1 MWQVYSCMA
10 VAVIIVSVLW
20 VNGITNMHK
29 NHPNY
34 KGEDFSGFDFDDE
47 EEVDN
52 DLQKN
57 NDED

>member
-1 MWQVYSCMA
+1 MWQVYSCM
-10 VAVIIVSVLW
+10 VVSVIIVSVLW

-34 KGEDFSGFDFDDE
+34 KGEEFNGFDFDDE

-52 DLQKN
+52 DLQKK
-57 NDED
+57 

>member
-1 MWQVYSCMA
+1 MA

-29 NHPNY
+29 NHPDY
-34 KGEDFSGFDFDDE
+34 KGDELFGGFNFDDE